1 MVVANWKSIKI
12 PRKLTAT
19 HAWAAPHAVIVH
31 EGATFSNGTE
41 NPARPW
47 VGAAINEYD
56 FLSEYADGFNQGE
69 DFKQA
74 FMAMSEG
81 FGEACQANLEDVRW
95 QWPRTTVRKS
105 GDVVASPRDIV
116 DTGELKNS
124 YEVQYEGN

>member
-1 MVVANWKSIKI
+1 MVVANWQNIKF

-19 HAWAAPHAVIVH
+19 HSWTAPCAAIVH
-31 EGATFSNGTE
+31 EGATFTNGSE

-47 VGAAINEYD
+47 VGATINEYD
-56 FLSEYADGFNQGE
+56 FLGEYTDNFSKTK
-69 DFKQA
+69 DFQDA

-81 FGEACQANLEDVRW
+81 FGEACQSNLEDVRW

-105 GDVVASPRDIV
+105 GDVVSSPRDIV

-124 YEVQYEGN
+124 YQVEYEGS

>member
-19 HAWAAPHAVIVH
+19 HAWTAPHAVIVH
-31 EGATFSNGTE
+31 EGATFSNGSE

-47 VGAAINEYD
+47 VGAAIDEYD
-56 FLSEYADGFNQGE
+56 FLGEYADGFNQSE

-74 FMAMSEG
+74 FIAMSEG

-105 GDVVASPRDIV
+105 GDVVGSPRDIV
-116 DTGELKNS
+116 DTGELKDS
-124 YEVQYEGN
+124 YEVQYESN

>member
-1 MVVANWKSIKI
+1 MVVTNWKNIKV

-19 HAWAAPHAVIVH
+19 HSWTAPYAAIVH

-47 VGAAINEYD
+47 VGTAINEYD
-56 FLSEYADGFNQGE
+56 FVSEYADGFSQSE